1 MLSRR
6 MQCAGLFA
14 MAMISFGGAMASETD
29 APFVV
34 EQRDR
39 RDPFTFRSKFGV
51 QAVKEDVTGCYPVP
65 PVPPTF
71 DLIAARAKL
80 QETYARAENAFL
92 DAQFPQSLQGC
103 DEGLTVLQSIPENQ
117 RASFGTFQNDL
128 ARLRTATE
136 RQIQRAEAQ
145 RQFDSLNVSLTGV
158 VVHDRQSQAIVN
170 AKIVSRGELVPLT
183 NSPQDVIV
191 LEIRPQEVV
200 FLFHG
205 YRMPVAIKDN
215 ADH

>member
-14 MAMISFGGAMASETD
+14 FALAAFGSAAASEAD
-29 APFVV
+29 APFIV
-34 EQRDR
+34 QQNDR
-39 RDPFTFRSKFGV
+39 RDPFTFRAKYEI
-51 QAVKEDVTGCYPVP
+51 QAVKEDVTYDP
-65 PVPPTF
+65 PPPAF
-71 DLIAARAKL
+71 DLVAARAKL
-80 QETYARAENAFL
+80 RETYARAENAFL

-128 ARLRTATE
+128 ARLRTASD

-145 RQFDSLNVSLTGV
+145 RQFESLNVSLTGV

-170 AKIVSRGELVPLT
+170 AKIVSRGELVPLA
-183 NSPQDVIV
+183 NAPQDVIV
-191 LEIRPQEVV
+191 LEIRPNEVV

-205 YRMPVAIKDN
+205 YRMPVAIKEGS
-215 ADH
+215 AQ